1 MYLSTA
7 FFSFFLLAD
16 EGIGE
21 WRKPVGSDVKHGW
34 QKESGDTILREK
46 EEINRHKYKKNSIF
60 SFSY

>member
-1 MYLSTA
+1 MYLGTA
-7 FFSFFLLAD
+7 FFFFLLAD

-46 EEINRHKYKKNSIF
+46 KEINRHKYKKK
-60 SFSY
+60 